1 VFVGTTNNYEFLK
14 DQTGNRRFFPITTD
28 KNKVTKSPFDDLTPV
43 VVQQM
48 FAEAKVY
55 FDENPTDKALLLDK
69 EASEMALKV
78 QEKKTKKDALV
89 GEIEEFLERPI
100 PSDYWY

>member
-1 VFVGTTNNYEFLK
+1 MSFK
-14 DQTGNRRFFPITTD
+14 RPNRQSSFFPITTD
-28 KNKVTKSPFDDLTPV
+28 KNKATKSPFDDLTPV

-69 EASEMALKV
+69 EASEMALKSPRSS
-78 QEKKTKKDALV
+78 
-89 GEIEEFLERPI
+89 F
-100 PSDYWY
+100 